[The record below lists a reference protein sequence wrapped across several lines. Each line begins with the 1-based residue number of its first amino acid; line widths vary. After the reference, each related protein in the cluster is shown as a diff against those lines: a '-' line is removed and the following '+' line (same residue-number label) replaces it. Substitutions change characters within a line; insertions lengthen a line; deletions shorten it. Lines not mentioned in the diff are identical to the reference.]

1 MMEKERDSQ
10 IYLILLVGSTN
21 MLWTCWQL
29 KKTSTV
35 SNQSKTI
42 KILKITYGNFCIF
55 KIFLGGSHMSGGN
68 TLQLKGLGYEAM
80 AGTYKC
86 IVVSIGGQNSGTG
99 TLQVYCKYCEEL

>member
-1 MMEKERDSQ
+1 
-10 IYLILLVGSTN
+10 
-21 MLWTCWQL
+21 
-29 KKTSTV
+29 
-35 SNQSKTI
+35 
-42 KILKITYGNFCIF
+42 
-55 KIFLGGSHMSGGN
+55 MSGGN